1 MTVVLLL
8 LSVAQTTAGSWSP
21 PADCA
26 KADTTCAAWSA
37 SASPPWAMKTDD
49 ITAHDDAVVTSF
61 RLYDDDADQAI
72 SRDEY
77 QVFLQSIKVRNY
89 QGIQG
94 NMQNGFDAAERWA
107 DALKKLGETI
117 SKSVNQSV

>member
-1 MTVVLLL
+1 
-8 LSVAQTTAGSWSP
+8 
-21 PADCA
+21 
-26 KADTTCAAWSA
+26 
-37 SASPPWAMKTDD
+37 MKTDD